1 MLVKN
6 LYYETSM
13 YKVLQTQTVPS
24 ISYANLHQ
32 LVFVVYIMYILNGKY
47 QNEAIRT
54 NLIIT
59 FHLAQILE
67 LQHLDVATVVQFDH
81 ALLQTE
87 HNIIPALATSPP
99 PRT

>member
-32 LVFVVYIMYILNGKY
+32 LVFVVYIMYILYGKVNIKMK
-47 QNEAIRT
+47 QLE
-54 NLIIT
+54 
-59 FHLAQILE
+59 QI
-67 LQHLDVATVVQFDH
+67 
-81 ALLQTE
+81 
-87 HNIIPALATSPP
+87 
-99 PRT
+99 